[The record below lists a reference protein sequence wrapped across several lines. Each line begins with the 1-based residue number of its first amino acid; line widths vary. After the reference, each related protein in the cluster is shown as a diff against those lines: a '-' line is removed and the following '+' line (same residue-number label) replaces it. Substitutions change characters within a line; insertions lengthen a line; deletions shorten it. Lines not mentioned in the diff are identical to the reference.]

1 MPAYLIA
8 YRHAGEDAV
17 NAVGHRTSKPIRTM
31 ADVDAVAER
40 LSQDHA
46 PSVIVLAFSEL
57 PGETEAADAKAA
69 AIKGQTPRPA
79 LSVGDRVVFTANI
92 SMAGFGTVQTGQKGT
107 ITHFIYPYAV
117 VEDDAQGML
126 WQALDSEI
134 EPLGAEDNKYK
145 TTLGAFAEALQIF
158 AANLRD
164 GLDATYVL
172 SAEHDE
178 IFGISA
184 DAIAENSAP
193 GRRLAALGWHI
204 DEDVNAWARFV

>member
-8 YRHAGEDAV
+8 YRYTDLFTGLNQIEATTH
-17 NAVGHRTSKPIRTM
+17 NADRPIRTM
-31 ADVDAVAER
+31 ADVDAVAR
-40 LSQDHA
+40 LLTTEGA
-46 PSVIVLAFSEL
+46 PQVVVLAFSEL
-57 PGETEAADAKAA
+57 PGEDAGAAEAAK
-69 AIKGQTPRPA
+69 TPRPA

-92 SMAGFGTVQTGQKGT
+92 SMAGFGTVQAGQKGT

-117 VEDDAQGML
+117 VEDDAQGLL

-145 TTLGAFAEALQIF
+145 TTLGAFIEALQIF

-193 GRRLAALGWHI
+193 GRRLTALGWHI
-204 DEDVNAWARFV
+204 DEDANAWSRFV

>member
-1 MPAYLIA
+1 MPAYLIT
-8 YRHAGEDAV
+8 YRYAGTNQIEAV
-17 NAVGHRTSKPIRTM
+17 KWNTERPIRCLLDTEAI
-31 ADVDAVAER
+31 ADELGKDG
-40 LSQDHA
+40 A
-46 PSVIVLAFSEL
+46 PSVVVLAFSEL
-57 PGETEAADAKAA
+57 PGEDAGAAEAAK
-69 AIKGQTPRPA
+69 TPRPA

-117 VEDDAQGML
+117 VEDDAQGLL

-145 TTLGAFAEALQIF
+145 TTLGAFIEALQIF

-193 GRRLAALGWHI
+193 GRRLVALGWHI
-204 DEDVNAWARFV
+204 DEDANAWSRFV